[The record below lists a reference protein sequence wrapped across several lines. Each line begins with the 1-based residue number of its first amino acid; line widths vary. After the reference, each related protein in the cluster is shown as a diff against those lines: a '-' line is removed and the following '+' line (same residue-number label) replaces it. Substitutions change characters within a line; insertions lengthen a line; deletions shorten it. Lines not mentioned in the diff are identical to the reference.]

1 VLDFDVRRHMLLA
14 CSGTFLVSCASVS
27 TSETHAYRLG
37 TSEFEVSARAERGA
51 TADQLFIVI
60 NGTDVASGPFGP
72 EQAAGT
78 TLRGVFHG
86 VSVEAHCGHRW
97 RPGVSLEAWR
107 SHRLPLLSPA
117 VWRRSFRTHLLAG
130 GKCAAV

>member
-1 VLDFDVRRHMLLA
+1 MSVRRQQAVLDFDVRRHMLLA

-27 TSETHAYRLG
+27 TSETHTYRLG

-60 NGTDVASGPFGP
+60 NGSDVASGPFGP

-97 RPGVSLEAWR
+97 RPGVHIGYRCSL
-107 SHRLPLLSPA
+107 RLS
-117 VWRRSFRTHLLAG
+117 G
-130 GKCAAV
+130 GDPFELTF